1 MYLDKLKTDRKGSV
15 EGIPL
20 QFMIMMIVAVA
31 AVGILGG
38 WMANI
43 STPQS
48 ISDVEVSSGV
58 ASCESDGSLSDI
70 VILVRDQDGNP
81 LEGDQDGNPLE
92 GGTVI
97 LEGLGIQMFVDTNG
111 NGTIDDDE
119 TEKTKAVIQTG
130 EDGKADFTGLSITP
144 PKGGFGSITVNVMK
158 SGYGEFNSTEIVVV
172 TE

>member
-81 LEGDQDGNPLE
+81 LDDA
-92 GGTVI
+92 TVI
-97 LEGLGIQMFVDTNG
+97 LEGLGIQMFVDTDG
-111 NGTIDDDE
+111 NGTIDEGE

-172 TE
+172 TK

>member
-81 LEGDQDGNPLE
+81 LDDA
-92 GGTVI
+92 TVI

-111 NGTIDDDE
+111 NGTIDEGE

>member
-81 LEGDQDGNPLE
+81 LDGA
-92 GGTVI
+92 TVI

-119 TEKTKAVIQTG
+119 TEKTKAVLQTG
-130 EDGKADFTGLSITP
+130 EDGKAEFTGLSITP

-172 TE
+172 TK

>member
-43 STPQS
+43 SPPQS
-48 ISDVEVSSGV
+48 ISDVEVASGV
-58 ASCESDGSLSDI
+58 ASCESEGSLSDI

-81 LEGDQDGNPLE
+81 LDDA
-92 GGTVI
+92 TVI

-119 TEKTKAVIQTG
+119 TEKTKAVLQTG

>member
-81 LEGDQDGNPLE
+81 LDDA
-92 GGTVI
+92 TVI

-111 NGTIDDDE
+111 NGTIDDGE

>member
-1 MYLDKLKTDRKGSV
+1 MKLEKLKSDRNGSV

-48 ISDVEVSSGV
+48 ISDVEVTSGV
-58 ASCESDGSLSDI
+58 ATWDSDAGEFDKAI
-70 VILVRDQDGNP
+70 EILVRDQDGNP
-81 LEGDQDGNPLE
+81 LDGA
-92 GGTVI
+92 TVI
-97 LEGLGIQMFVDTNG
+97 LEGLGAQIKESGSEPATY
-111 NGTIDDDE
+111 
-119 TEKTKAVIQTG
+119 KKAVLTT
-130 EDGKADFTGLSITP
+130 EDGKVSFEGLSITP
-144 PKGGFGSITVNVMK
+144 PKGGFGTLSVNVLK

-172 TE
+172 VD

>member
-1 MYLDKLKTDRKGSV
+1 M

-48 ISDVEVSSGV
+48 ISDVEVASGV

-81 LEGDQDGNPLE
+81 LEG
-92 GGTVI
+92 GTVI
-97 LEGLGIQMFVDTNG
+97 LEGLGIQMFVDADE
-111 NGTIDDDE
+111 NGTIDEGE
-119 TEKTKAVIQTG
+119 TEKTKAVLQTG
-130 EDGKADFTGLSITP
+130 EDGKAEFTGLSITP

>member
-58 ASCESDGSLSDI
+58 ASCGSDGSLSDI

-81 LEGDQDGNPLE
+81 LEG
-92 GGTVI
+92 GTVI
-97 LEGLGIQMFVDTNG
+97 LEGLGIQMSGDTNG
-111 NGTIDDDE
+111 NGTIDEGE
-119 TEKTKAVIQTG
+119 TEKTKAVLQTG

>member
-1 MYLDKLKTDRKGSV
+1 MNLNKLKTDRKGSV

-81 LEGDQDGNPLE
+81 LDGA
-92 GGTVI
+92 TVI
-97 LEGLGIQMFVDTNG
+97 LEGLGIQMSGDTNG
-111 NGTIDDDE
+111 NGTIDEGE
-119 TEKTKAVIQTG
+119 TEKTKAVLQTG

>member
-48 ISDVEVSSGV
+48 ISDVEVASGV

-81 LEGDQDGNPLE
+81 LEG
-92 GGTVI
+92 GTVI
-97 LEGLGIQMFVDTNG
+97 LEGLGIQMFVDADE
-111 NGTIDDDE
+111 NGTIDEGE
-119 TEKTKAVIQTG
+119 TEKTKAVLQTG
-130 EDGKADFTGLSITP
+130 EDGKAEFTGLSITP

>member
-1 MYLDKLKTDRKGSV
+1 MNLEKLKTDRKGSV

-48 ISDVEVSSGV
+48 ISDVEVSNGV
-58 ASCESDGSLSDI
+58 AEYDATAGTLDEV

-81 LEGDQDGNPLE
+81 LEGA
-92 GGTVI
+92 TVI
-97 LEGLGIQMFVDTNG
+97 LEGLGVHVTEEG
-111 NGTIDDDE
+111 GT
-119 TEKTKAVIQTG
+119 TSKAVMQTG
-130 EDGKADFTGLSITP
+130 EDGKATFTGLKITP
-144 PKGGFGSITVNVMK
+144 PKGGFGTMTVNVLK
-158 SGYGEFNSTEIVVV
+158 SGYGEYNSTEVVV
-172 TE
+172 VVK

>member
-1 MYLDKLKTDRKGSV
+1 MNLNKLKTDRKGSV

-81 LEGDQDGNPLE
+81 LDGA
-92 GGTVI
+92 TVI
-97 LEGLGIQMFVDTNG
+97 LEGLGIQMSGDTNG
-111 NGTIDDDE
+111 NGTIDEGE

>member
-81 LEGDQDGNPLE
+81 LDDA
-92 GGTVI
+92 TVI

-111 NGTIDDDE
+111 NGTIDEGE

-130 EDGKADFTGLSITP
+130 EDGKADVTGLSITP

>member
-1 MYLDKLKTDRKGSV
+1 MNLNKLKTDKKGSV

-48 ISDVEVSSGV
+48 ISDVEVASGV
-58 ASCESDGSLSDI
+58 ASCDSEGSLSDI
-70 VILVRDQDGNP
+70 EILVRDQDGNP
-81 LEGDQDGNPLE
+81 LEGA
-92 GGTVI
+92 TVI
-97 LEGLGIQMFVDTNG
+97 LEGLGIHMFGDTNG
-111 NGTIDDDE
+111 NGTIDEGE
-119 TEKTKAVIQTG
+119 TEKTKAVLQTG
-130 EDGKADFTGLSITP
+130 EDGKAPFNGLSITP

>member
-1 MYLDKLKTDRKGSV
+1 MKLEKLKSDRNGSV

-48 ISDVEVSSGV
+48 ISDVEVTSGV
-58 ASCESDGSLSDI
+58 AECDAEGSFAEAI
-70 VILVRDQDGNP
+70 TILVRDQDGNP
-81 LEGDQDGNPLE
+81 LDGA
-92 GGTVI
+92 TVI
-97 LEGLGIQMFVDTNG
+97 LEGLGVQIKEGEGDSATY
-111 NGTIDDDE
+111 
-119 TEKTKAVIQTG
+119 KKAVLTT
-130 EDGKADFTGLSITP
+130 EDGKVSFSGLSITP
-144 PKGGFGSITVNVMK
+144 PKGGFGTLTVNVLK

-172 TE
+172 VG

>member
-1 MYLDKLKTDRKGSV
+1 MNLNKLKTDKKGSV

-48 ISDVEVSSGV
+48 ISDVEVVSGV
-58 ASCESDGSLSDI
+58 ADCDDKGMLESI
-70 VILVRDQDGNP
+70 EILVRDQDGNP
-81 LEGDQDGNPLE
+81 LEGA
-92 GGTVI
+92 TVI
-97 LEGLGIQMFVDTNG
+97 LEGLGVQMPAG
-111 NGTIDDDE
+111 ADDDGTDDGDGEGTE
-119 TEKTKAVIQTG
+119 TGKVKAVLQTG
-130 EDGKADFTGLSITP
+130 EDGKATFNGLSITP

-172 TE
+172 TK

>member
-81 LEGDQDGNPLE
+81 LDGA
-92 GGTVI
+92 TVI

-111 NGTIDDDE
+111 NGTIDVDE

>member
-81 LEGDQDGNPLE
+81 LDGA
-92 GGTVI
+92 TVI

-119 TEKTKAVIQTG
+119 TEKTKAVLQTG
-130 EDGKADFTGLSITP
+130 EDGKAEFTGLSITP

>member
-48 ISDVEVSSGV
+48 ISDVEVASGV
-58 ASCESDGSLSDI
+58 ASCGSEGSLSDI

-81 LEGDQDGNPLE
+81 LEE
-92 GGTVI
+92 ATVI
-97 LEGLGIQMFVDTNG
+97 LEGLGIQMSGDTNG
-111 NGTIDDDE
+111 NGTIDEGE
-119 TEKTKAVIQTG
+119 TEKTKAVLQTG
-130 EDGKADFTGLSITP
+130 EDGKAEFTGLSITP

>member
-48 ISDVEVSSGV
+48 ISDVEVASGV

-81 LEGDQDGNPLE
+81 LEG
-92 GGTVI
+92 GTVI
-97 LEGLGIQMFVDTNG
+97 LEGLGIQMFVDTDG
-111 NGTIDDDE
+111 NGTIDEGE
-119 TEKTKAVIQTG
+119 TEKTKAVLQTG

-172 TE
+172 TK